1 MKVARKRWR
10 ASRSC
15 NLARVH
21 APLAVRVALIAALVT
36 LGLPSVAL
44 ADPLSDLRARGK
56 LLWGADQEG
65 GGPYV
70 YPRDDDPD
78 RVTGFE
84 FDLALELGK
93 RLGVKAEFTQ
103 AAWDKLPDMLST
115 SKIDVVLNGY
125 ELTPERVDAMTPTM
139 PYYVYALALLV
150 RKDDATITRWEDL
163 AAQPGGRRA
172 KIGVLGGSA
181 AQTLAEELC
190 AATPPNGGTACD
202 VIEYEGNTDTMTEV
216 ETGKLDA
223 TIEDTPIAVFYASR
237 FPKLRAVGEPR
248 RKGYYV
254 MYVPKGAE
262 STARALDGAIVDLAL
277 SGALQRMYARY
288 GIWDERQQEIVDLA
302 RAASFFRVGSARPTA
317 APPAPSPSSS
327 APAPDASAGAEP
339 SAPEPAPPAEALPP
353 ERKRGL
359 EVVRAYAKTLLQS
372 AGLTILLSVASFP
385 IAIALGLLIAIGRL
399 YGPAWV
405 RIPLAVYVEFL
416 RGTPLM
422 LQLYFLFFLLPVV
435 GIVIPALPTAI
446 LGLAINYSAYE
457 SEIYRAGLQA
467 IPRGQMEAALALG
480 MSRSMALRKI
490 IVPQAV
496 RVVIPPVVN
505 DFIALFK
512 DTSVCSVI
520 TLVELTKRFS
530 ILSQSTQATVELMAM
545 TAILYL
551 AMSYPMS
558 VLAQRIERRLGLEA
572 RA

>member
-1 MKVARKRWR
+1 MLDRLALRGARSWVLLVAVAAAAW
-10 ASRSC
+10 AVALPSS
-15 NLARVH
+15 AH
-21 APLAVRVALIAALVT
+21 AGPLADAK
-36 LGLPSVAL
+36 
-44 ADPLSDLRARGK
+44 ARGA

-84 FDLALELGK
+84 FDLANALGAK
-93 RLGVKAEFTQ
+93 LGVKAQFTQ

-125 ELTPERVDAMTPTM
+125 ELTPERVDTMTPTM

-150 RKDDATITRWEDL
+150 RKDDAALTKWEDL
-163 AAQPGGRRA
+163 YAQPDGRRIQ
-172 KIGVLGGSA
+172 IGVLGGSA
-181 AQTLAEELC
+181 AETFANELC
-190 AATPPNGGTACD
+190 STPPERGGKGCD
-202 VIEYEGNTDTMTEV
+202 VLAYEGNTDTMTEV

-223 TIEDTPIAVFYASR
+223 TIEDTPIARFYASR
-237 FPKLRAVGEPR
+237 FPRLHVVDEPR
-248 RKGYYV
+248 RAGYYV
-254 MYVPKGAE
+254 MYVANGDEA
-262 STARALDGAIVDLAL
+262 TARAIDDALVDLAL
-277 SGALQRMYARY
+277 SGELQKLYEPY
-288 GIWDERQQEIVDLA
+288 GIWDERQKEIVDLA
-302 RAASFFRVGSARPTA
+302 RAARFFRIGHTPATTVVATDPA
-317 APPAPSPSSS
+317 AS
-327 APAPDASAGAEP
+327 PDASPDTKTSEVPTG
-339 SAPEPAPPAEALPP
+339 
-353 ERKRGL
+353 RKRGL
-359 EVVRAYAKTLLQS
+359 DVVKTYGTTLLQS
-372 AGLTILLSVASFP
+372 AGLTILLSVTSFP
-385 IAIALGLLIAIGRL
+385 LAVIAGLLIAIGRL
-399 YGPAWV
+399 YGPRWLRV
-405 RIPLAVYVEFL
+405 LLAVYVEFL

-435 GIVIPALPTAI
+435 GITIPALPTAI

-467 IPRGQMEAALALG
+467 VPRGQMEAALALG
-480 MSRSMALRKI
+480 MSRPMAIRKI

-496 RVVIPPVVN
+496 RIVIPPVVN

-530 ILSQSTQATVELMAM
+530 ILSQSTQATVELMVM
-545 TAILYL
+545 TAVLYL
-551 AMSYPMS
+551 LMSYPMS